1 MRSLLYK
8 FCVNNN
14 FNLSTAYGVENE
26 CQNIPFSC
34 HSGQKLFFLYGHDRE
49 PFIKRSSSSS
59 SLKITMLRD
68 PLSWLTSR
76 IQHEMRKNKKLQLQQ
91 QSSSAVSW
99 TNAIIQFGPK
109 YFNFFDDST
118 RDLAL
123 KVFHRLVKSSS
134 LSSLSGPAIVSPLS
148 MDSSYITLLT
158 RIENLFQQ
166 EIFILQNSYYSES
179 LDLLSKL
186 FDSNFL
192 NQTSSASFPSSTS
205 QPRLNEAFESQ
216 ETSSMGSLSDIK
228 RLNILLELHNQ
239 IYYLSLKE
247 FLRQRGNLIKPSRV
261 LDETSP

>member
-8 FCVNNN
+8 FCEKNH
-14 FNLSTAYGVENE
+14 FNLTTAYGLENE

-34 HSGQKLFFLYGHDRE
+34 HSGQTLFFIYGHDRE
-49 PFIKRSSSSS
+49 PFLQKSSTQSTTSS

-76 IQHEMRKNKKLQLQQ
+76 IQHEMRKNKKLQQQQ
-91 QSSSAVSW
+91 QSPVSW
-99 TNAIIQFGPK
+99 TNAVIQFGPK

-123 KVFHRLVKSSS
+123 KVFHRLVKSGSS
-134 LSSLSGPAIVSPLS
+134 TISPLS
-148 MDSSYITLLT
+148 TDSSYTKLLVK
-158 RIENLFQQ
+158 IETLFQQ
-166 EIFILQNSYYSES
+166 EIFVLQNSYYSES

-186 FDSNFL
+186 FETNFV
-192 NQTSSASFPSSTS
+192 NQTSPS
-205 QPRLNEAFESQ
+205 RLNEAFESQ

-247 FLRQRGNLIKPSRV
+247 FLRQRDQI
-261 LDETSP
+261 